1 MSGTDQMTERGL
13 AAPNA
18 DMVEALLVCLVKSA
32 DLQHSLASCSV
43 ALAQSTSRALL
54 TINRDLAQMSLD
66 RMAKPDLLKIA
77 TLTPRVLEA
86 GLRERNGLG
95 GSVQRHSRLD
105 RELAARHLP
114 RSIDR

>member
-1 MSGTDQMTERGL
+1 MTQRGL

-43 ALAQSTSRALL
+43 ALAQSTSRALM

-86 GLRERNGLG
+86 GLREGMAWAAESSDILVSI
-95 GSVQRHSRLD
+95 GSLLLATRLD
-105 RELAARHLP
+105 P
-114 RSIDR
+114 STVKTKKS